1 MKNETIRKMQEI
13 RLSAMAEAFELQLQ
27 QPERFKHLSF
37 EERLA
42 FLVDREYD
50 IRKSNHLQ
58 RLLKNATLV
67 YPHAT
72 LQNIEYLPD
81 RHLNRDLLKRLESN
95 EYILH
100 HANIIII
107 GATGSGKTY
116 LANALGVNACYDD
129 FKVKY
134 MHLPDMFAAYRE
146 ANLEDKRKEFL
157 LYGATEEEQQILLE
171 VMERRVERT
180 TTIVCSQYDP
190 EGWIERLGESAVSDA
205 ILDRLLSKSYTI
217 KIDGNISMRKRHA
230 AD

>member
-1 MKNETIRKMQEI
+1 MLSYVVPPTTEVSAMKNETIRKMQEI

-100 HANIIII
+100 HANIISKRLTTHRIPP
-107 GATGSGKTY
+107 GP
-116 LANALGVNACYDD
+116 
-129 FKVKY
+129 
-134 MHLPDMFAAYRE
+134 HL
-146 ANLEDKRKEFL
+146 
-157 LYGATEEEQQILLE
+157 
-171 VMERRVERT
+171 
-180 TTIVCSQYDP
+180 
-190 EGWIERLGESAVSDA
+190 
-205 ILDRLLSKSYTI
+205 
-217 KIDGNISMRKRHA
+217 
-230 AD
+230 